1 MRACASIASPEVL
14 VPRRRGGTLH
24 RILVGQ
30 GDELEMEGDENVFDS
45 SPRRN
50 LIPARAGTTTTM
62 TTPPTKPKP
71 TRASPGSGAA
81 VGAKKMSNVPA
92 VKSVHVGPLWTHW
105 EEQLACSRADV
116 DEMRTARDA
125 ATRAKD
131 ELAEKLRVALDAL
144 TTTRS
149 ENTELSERVAALEL
163 ARADDARAMEALREE
178 HATQTAS
185 TAERHATELSE
196 GMDAKCKRIKW
207 ELEHTQKT
215 KKRECAELSA
225 QLRAMRKERAER
237 EASMREELAAVEAQR
252 GRFGAH
258 AEVLVKD
265 KERHMDELTRL
276 RVKLRLMVTAM
287 EEMDR
292 VGGGGASAAA
302 TATSAVRLRTRAT
315 IEEDS
320 CAPSPAT
327 TSEPFTPA
335 PARMPR
341 SLLTNVHGMHD
352 SPASIERLDRRAGVV
367 YTPPVAS
374 GAKAVAKAA
383 EAEAEAF
390 DAFDFSDGTPSKEDI
405 ARRKSALAEKTRAS
419 LVRSARKPLL
429 SPADRAAVTSSNP
442 WSATA

>member
-1 MRACASIASPEVL
+1 
-14 VPRRRGGTLH
+14 
-24 RILVGQ
+24 
-30 GDELEMEGDENVFDS
+30 MEGDENVFDS

-196 GMDAKCKRIKW
+196 GMDAKCKR
-207 ELEHTQKT
+207 
-215 KKRECAELSA
+215 KKSRARGVVPAHRRPFVLAGGGSTGGGSARGVRRPSGAESKGVAGSMKAPMGGGRRET
-225 QLRAMRKERAER
+225 RARRERKE
-237 EASMREELAAVEAQR
+237 SPQ
-252 GRFGAH
+252 GTTFTTP
-258 AEVLVKD
+258 
-265 KERHMDELTRL
+265 TRSW
-276 RVKLRLMVTAM
+276 
-287 EEMDR
+287 
-292 VGGGGASAAA
+292 G
-302 TATSAVRLRTRAT
+302 
-315 IEEDS
+315 
-320 CAPSPAT
+320 
-327 TSEPFTPA
+327 
-335 PARMPR
+335 
-341 SLLTNVHGMHD
+341 
-352 SPASIERLDRRAGVV
+352 
-367 YTPPVAS
+367 PV
-374 GAKAVAKAA
+374 
-383 EAEAEAF
+383 
-390 DAFDFSDGTPSKEDI
+390 
-405 ARRKSALAEKTRAS
+405 
-419 LVRSARKPLL
+419 
-429 SPADRAAVTSSNP
+429 
-442 WSATA
+442 W